1 MDFTGDNNLHPI
13 GQSNPLD
20 LSGKSLSNDE
30 YNLILNFLFDYE
42 KGSHGQEPLLRLLMC
57 LTKYF
62 SCSCASLWTVDSDM
76 NMKNPISW
84 DLDPRLIE
92 DYLNKFNSVDEY
104 HVRYL
109 HQGGE
114 QVASVYEYNDDM
126 RKPSEYL
133 ESLRAA
139 GISHRYAIL
148 LRDHGEL
155 KGTIALFKSID
166 DTSRI
171 STQCLEVLAPF
182 ITQEFLKAH
191 EQDDKRLSAAIMR
204 NILNTSKT
212 GIALFENSNGHEI
225 YYYNAACVNYC
236 SRFRK
241 EENDIGAIKSFLNYM
256 VRNLGELWPMMKDSR
271 AVFSTEENGKTIKF
285 NVRMVENSEGS
296 DGLSSLFIT
305 PINDEQSPD
314 LLYTDFYSQLTKREQ
329 EITMLMAK
337 GFTNQEISEKLFIS
351 ISTVKTHIQHIFEK
365 ANVSNRTSLLA
376 MMNGNTEEL

>member
-1 MDFTGDNNLHPI
+1 
-13 GQSNPLD
+13 
-20 LSGKSLSNDE
+20 
-30 YNLILNFLFDYE
+30 
-42 KGSHGQEPLLRLLMC
+42 
-57 LTKYF
+57 
-62 SCSCASLWTVDSDM
+62 
-76 NMKNPISW
+76 
-84 DLDPRLIE
+84 
-92 DYLNKFNSVDEY
+92 
-104 HVRYL
+104 
-109 HQGGE
+109 
-114 QVASVYEYNDDM
+114 
-126 RKPSEYL
+126 
-133 ESLRAA
+133 
-139 GISHRYAIL
+139 
-148 LRDHGEL
+148 
-155 KGTIALFKSID
+155 
-166 DTSRI
+166 
-171 STQCLEVLAPF
+171 
-182 ITQEFLKAH
+182 
-191 EQDDKRLSAAIMR
+191 MR

-241 EENDIGAIKSFLNYM
+241 EKNDIGAIKSFLNYM